1 MRFEKLDLNLLVALE
16 ALLQE
21 QNVTA
26 AADRVCLS
34 QSAMSGVLN
43 RLRDY
48 FGDELLVKVGRQMA
62 LTPRAQTLV
71 EPVRNALL
79 IIKNTIATAPEFIP
93 AEAQRKFTL
102 STSDYFLDIN
112 LSGVMR
118 RLGKEA
124 PGVSIDVVLPDENT
138 QTKFERVDID
148 LVVALEQYMSNDHPY
163 EVLFEEDHVVVAWKD
178 NPHCVDGVSEKA
190 FSELGHV
197 AVRFGQRRAPAFV
210 EQYLQAQRVKRR
222 IEATVPFFGGIP
234 QLILGT
240 NRIATMMRR
249 QAHMYAKML
258 PLAIHEL
265 PIEIPT
271 VRECAQ
277 WHNFRRSEPATLWLV
292 QRLKDESA
300 SPSTY
305 G

>member
-163 EVLFEEDHVVVAWKD
+163 EVL
-178 NPHCVDGVSEKA
+178 
-190 FSELGHV
+190 
-197 AVRFGQRRAPAFV
+197 
-210 EQYLQAQRVKRR
+210 
-222 IEATVPFFGGIP
+222 
-234 QLILGT
+234 
-240 NRIATMMRR
+240 
-249 QAHMYAKML
+249 
-258 PLAIHEL
+258 
-265 PIEIPT
+265 
-271 VRECAQ
+271 
-277 WHNFRRSEPATLWLV
+277 
-292 QRLKDESA
+292 
-300 SPSTY
+300 
-305 G
+305 